1 MPQKCV
7 VQLGDGDR
15 NRLRLLLRKGRASA
29 RCLTRARILLAADE
43 LLTDEEIAERLDVS
57 LSLIYQVRQRFATEG
72 LPAAL
77 RRRPHPPR
85 PEKRKLD
92 GDAEAHL
99 IALACGAPPEGQ
111 DHWTLRLLAN
121 RMVELRYS
129 DSLSHETVRTTLKK
143 TRSSRG

>member
-1 MPQKCV
+1 MPQKYV

-15 NRLRLLLRKGRASA
+15 HKLRSLLRKGRAKA

-43 LLTDEEIAERLDVS
+43 LQSDEEIAEQLDVS
-57 LSLIYQVRQRFATEG
+57 LSLIYQVRRRFAEEG
-72 LPAAL
+72 LSAAL
-77 RRRPHPPR
+77 HRRPHPPR

-92 GDAEAHL
+92 GDGEAHL
-99 IALACGAPPEGQ
+99 IALACGAPPGGQ

-121 RMVELRYS
+121 RMVELRYA

>member
-1 MPQKCV
+1 MPQKHV

-15 NRLRLLLRKGRASA
+15 QQLRSLLRKGRANA
-29 RCLTRARILLAADE
+29 RCLTHSRILLAADE
-43 LLTDEEIAERLDVS
+43 LLSDEEIAEQLDVS
-57 LSLIYQVRQRFATEG
+57 LSLIYQVRRRFAEQG

-77 RRRPHPPR
+77 HRRPHPPR

-92 GDAEAHL
+92 GDGQAHL

-111 DHWTLRLLAN
+111 DHWTLRLLAD
-121 RMVELRYS
+121 RMVELRYA

-143 TRSSRG
+143 TRSNRG